1 MRLKEMIELLEKP
14 TKIIKIEI
22 DLTIRSP
29 LHIGLGD
36 KGEPLLRVLRIN
48 IPGKGYIPIIPF
60 STIRGALRR
69 VTEKLAKSSPDTY
82 SKYRNE
88 EYAILVH
95 STQPDQG
102 VKAPSHPPKE
112 GDSKR
117 LFRELFKA
125 NTEELFEDNIRIM
138 LDELGFTNNKITQL
152 IEIIKRGEYENDL
165 VKDAISSALAFFC
178 PICRIYGTLSFAG
191 RLMIGDAIPVDN
203 VVTDFLTRVGIR
215 RDTRTAAEGALF
227 SLEYVVPGTEY
238 RLILVAKN
246 LPTETDEKLL
256 WATLDYVKKYGLQLG
271 ASKSTGMGVVEMKDL
286 KTETI
291 DFSAD
296 IHEIWNKMGKI

>member
-1 MRLKEMIELLEKP
+1 MRLKEMINLLEKP

-22 DLTIRSP
+22 DLAVYSP
-29 LHIGLGD
+29 LHIGLGE

-48 IPGKGYIPIIPF
+48 IPGRGYIPIIPF

-82 SKYRNE
+82 SRYKDE
-88 EYAILVH
+88 KYAILAH

-102 VKAPSHPPKE
+102 IKAPSHPPKE
-112 GDSKR
+112 GDNER
-117 LFRELFKA
+117 LFK
-125 NTEELFEDNIRIM
+125 ELFEVDM
-138 LDELGFTNNKITQL
+138 EDVLDELGFTNDKITQL
-152 IEIIKRGEYENDL
+152 MEVIKRSEYENNL
-165 VKDAISSALAFFC
+165 VKEAISSALAFFC

-191 RLMIGDAIPVDN
+191 RLMVSDAIPVGG
-203 VVTDFLTRVGIR
+203 VITDFLTRVGIR
-215 RDTRTAAEGALF
+215 RDTGTAVEGALF

-238 RLILVAKN
+238 KLLLIAKN

-256 WATLDYVKKYGLQLG
+256 LATLNYVKKHGLQLG
-271 ASKSTGMGVVEMKDL
+271 ASKSTGMGVVEIKDL
-286 KTETI
+286 KMAVV

-296 IHEIWNKMGKI
+296 IHEILEKISKI